1 MSQEVKERVLHG
13 NFEELQGRS
22 ERLQKK
28 PTELRNPHDCSCRT
42 VPVAARAAPPSG
54 LNAGLQNAVR
64 SCHRQYG
71 QANASEAAYTR
82 SAVARSG
89 LFDLSTLR
97 GAAGE
102 ACHAKRRLDEGFE
115 VVNLQWCV
123 QLIKEAVHE
132 PQMDRARHLWIIYCY
147 LTERAAV

>member
-1 MSQEVKERVLHG
+1 MLFDPAIGNTVKPMR
-13 NFEELQGRS
+13 R
-22 ERLQKK
+22 K
-28 PTELRNPHDCSCRT
+28 PPTL
-42 VPVAARAAPPSG
+42 
-54 LNAGLQNAVR
+54 
-64 SCHRQYG
+64 
-71 QANASEAAYTR
+71 R

-89 LFDLSTLR
+89 LFDLSTLC

-132 PQMDRARHLWIIYCY
+132 PQVDLARHLWIIYCY
-147 LTERAAV
+147 LTERAAVQQHPTPTALGDCFRGEPNVVQRAD